1 LPGYCYFDACLSKKG
16 FTNSKRKVK
25 GEILEKAVR
34 SGKVFCQK
42 AAVLALPQEKMSD
55 FVMSDFFHRGISEAP
70 SPAAF
75 LR

>member
-42 AAVLALPQEKMSD
+42 AAVLALPQEETGS
-55 FVMSDFFHRGISEAP
+55 FFTISFYQGA
-70 SPAAF
+70 
-75 LR
+75 LITL